1 MFNNFLLSKSCRPAG
16 FALATTVVM
25 QISSFDNTRT
35 YAFADDDKIM
45 LLSKR
50 FRRMLNPEDRKK
62 QLSFEESK
70 IRRLEQPL
78 RHIRAIDF
86 EVDASITEVEAFWS
100 DQTQRQKWDTQQCAK
115 ISSTNQQP
123 GKPPLV
129 HLTAHPTYLLPAR
142 DYVFRFLKA
151 PAGLVGLNDFRAVAF
166 FSIDSPNDLPRSWFI
181 VRGNL
186 NSLMLLIP
194 NGSKTSITYIVEFN
208 YNGK

>member
-1 MFNNFLLSKSCRPAG
+1 MFIKFLLSKSCRPAG
-16 FALATTVVM
+16 FALVTVAVKTL
-25 QISSFDNTRT
+25 SFDNTRS

-50 FRRMLNPEDRKK
+50 FRRMMKPEDRKK
-62 QLSFEESK
+62 QLSLEDK
-70 IRRLEQPL
+70 RIRQLEQPL

-100 DQTQRQKWDTQQCAK
+100 NQSQRQRWDTQQCAK
-115 ISSTNQQP
+115 ISSTQSQP
-123 GKPPLV
+123 GEPPLV
-129 HLTAHPTYLLPAR
+129 HLVAHPTYLLPAR

-194 NGSKTSITYIVEFN
+194 NGSKTSITYIVEFS